1 MLIED
6 ILYKIFAKKK
16 FILSNNVHQTD
27 TDYYYNILVNG
38 DKSKFF

>member
-16 FILSNNVHQTD
+16 FILNNNANTD
-27 TDYYYNILVNG
+27 TDYYFNILVNG

>member
-16 FILSNNVHQTD
+16 FILSNNAHQTD